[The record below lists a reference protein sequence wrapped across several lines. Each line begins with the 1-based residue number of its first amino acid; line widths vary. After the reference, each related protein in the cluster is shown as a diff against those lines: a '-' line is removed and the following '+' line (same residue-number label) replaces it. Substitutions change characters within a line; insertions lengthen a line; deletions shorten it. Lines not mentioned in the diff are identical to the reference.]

1 MTEDRGG
8 LSDLQHS
15 CPVACPSSLLQTQH
29 TAGSEGTRLLCGREE
44 GNACVFVWMV
54 VVRPRPPGLS
64 LSDFFLKSYSSQA
77 SIRKSG
83 NFPLHNPTLCVCVW
97 MCVCVWVRVCMCVCV
112 RTPEIANHL
121 MLTNLHAIDQEL
133 SMYVPV
139 NLHKVSCVVWNTSV
153 L

>member
-1 MTEDRGG
+1 MILERRERIVAVRGRERRRDSERRRDWLTEDRGG

-44 GNACVFVWMV
+44 GNARVFVWMV
-54 VVRPRPPGLS
+54 VVRLRPPGLS

-83 NFPLHNPTLCVCVW
+83 NFPLHNPTLCVCVGV
-97 MCVCVWVRVCMCVCV
+97 CVCGWVGVG
-112 RTPEIANHL
+112 E
-121 MLTNLHAIDQEL
+121 D
-133 SMYVPV
+133 S
-139 NLHKVSCVVWNTSV
+139 
-153 L
+153 